1 MGAGAISQTRMLHM
15 KIFPNLV
22 LCEHCD
28 CVYMR
33 QCLAPT
39 QAARCR
45 QCDAVLYRASRLDVD
60 HWLALTVAT
69 AVVFAIAQA
78 CPVIRISLQGLHREA
93 TLWQSAAALAHGP
106 AAPIALPAALAVI
119 LVPFLQICLLAW
131 ILVHARIGR
140 LAPGVAP
147 VLRMLVALRPWSMVE
162 VALLGMLVA
171 VVKLAGFVQVAPGAG
186 IWATAVLT
194 VLLALIASCDVHR
207 LWEVAERAAPGR
219 GGQA

>member
-1 MGAGAISQTRMLHM
+1 M
-15 KIFPNLV
+15 KTFPNLV

-28 CVYMR
+28 YVYTR
-33 QCLAPT
+33 QCLAPA

-45 QCDAVLYRASRLDVD
+45 QCDAVLYRASRLDLD
-60 HWLALTVAT
+60 RWLALTVAT
-69 AVVFAIAQA
+69 AIVFAIAQA
-78 CPVIRISLQGLHREA
+78 SPVIRISLQGLRSDA

-119 LVPFLQICLLAW
+119 VLPFLQIGLLAW

-140 LAPGVAP
+140 RARGFAWVMRL
-147 VLRMLVALRPWSMVE
+147 LVAIRPWSMVE

-194 VLLALIASCDVHR
+194 VLLALIASGDVQR
-207 LWEVAERAAPGR
+207 LWEVAERAAPR
-219 GGQA
+219 QGGQA